1 VRLAFW
7 IIAAAFALAALFH
20 VAALVAPSI
29 AEPSPPWR
37 HLLFAATNVAVAV
50 GMVRR
55 PRLFVVA
62 FALLT
67 VQQVVSHGAYAWT
80 LWASEGRVDWA
91 SAVVL
96 ASMPAVLALLIF
108 DARRSSGVRAFAQS

>member
-1 VRLAFW
+1 MRVVFLV
-7 IIAAAFALAALFH
+7 ITAAFALAAAFH
-20 VAALVAPSI
+20 LVAIVTPDI

-37 HLLFAATNVAVAV
+37 HLLFAATNGAVAV
-50 GMVRR
+50 GMLRR

-67 VQQVVSHGAYAWT
+67 VQQVVSHGLYAAK
-80 LWASEGRVDWA
+80 LWSTEGRVDWA

-96 ASMPAVLALLIF
+96 VSMPTVLALLLF
-108 DARRSSGVRAFAQS
+108 DAKRTPSGGAVRH